1 MVVSKDDSTTTMEQ
15 PIDSTRETIESVAM
29 AIILAFMF
37 RTFIVEAFV
46 IPTGSMASTLQGRHM
61 DLDCPQCGYRY
72 QAGASSENPD
82 TEFYHEVVATTCP
95 LCRYTHELDKK
106 ADPDQRSHTGDRI
119 LVRKFS
125 YALKDPDRWQVVV
138 FRFPGNPKQPY
149 IKRLI
154 GLPGE
159 SLRITGG
166 DIYTTNDPGAGEFTI
181 ARKPDNRLLSMLQLV
196 HDSNYRPAVF
206 DEILFPL
213 RWQPWKKG
221 GGAEDDWSRLD
232 GGNGYQSEGVSPTDS
247 YLRYNHIVDRMIWL
261 EIGVLEDFRA
271 AGQQEEF
278 KKQVEM
284 LKQVAQDHTVG
295 KLILDYYAYNDRN
308 HSQTDGHYW
317 VGDLAGEFDVEVQGR
332 TGTLLLDLVEGGVHY
347 QCQVDVSNGKATLSI
362 DDGRGMFMAADG
374 HPLKQLTGQ
383 TGVTG
388 PGHYQLRF
396 SNVDNE
402 LRLWVDDE
410 RIDLDGPGTYESGA
424 LRTPQWTEK
433 DPLDAAPLGIGS
445 RQLAMTAHRMRVYRD
460 LYYVATGPHDSNEY
474 EGYTNF
480 DARDRLAAYR
490 NWSSEQMFQRR
501 KKLDFTL
508 SENEFLPLGDN
519 SPQSKDARLWT
530 SDRLDEFSSDVVIKL
545 GVRIANETGP
555 PRIAQLMPFGG
566 AHAVDIRPGD
576 VILSID
582 GIPISNRDVLL
593 DLVQGRFEE
602 TEIALELDRGGET
615 IKRVVTL
622 GLLPSF
628 HRDLLVGEALMI
640 YWPHPWRLKSLPL
653 IPHFKRMGLI
663 R

>member
-1 MVVSKDDSTTTMEQ
+1 MMVSKEDSAMTNEP

-72 QAGASSENPD
+72 QTGASIENPD
-82 TEFYHEVVATTCP
+82 TGSNIKVVKTTCP
-95 LCRYTHELDKK
+95 ICRYTHELDKK
-106 ADPDQRSHTGDRI
+106 ADSNQESHTGDRI

-125 YALKDPDRWQVVV
+125 YALKDPERWQVVV

-149 IKRLI
+149 IKRLV

-159 SLRITGG
+159 SIRITGG
-166 DIYTTNDPGAGEFTI
+166 DIYTTNDPRAGEFTI

-206 DEILFPL
+206 DEISWPL

-221 GGAEDDWSRLD
+221 GGADDDWSRLEE
-232 GGNGYQSEGVSPTDS
+232 GNGYRSEGVSPADS
-247 YLRYNHIVDRMIWL
+247 YLRYNHIVDRLIWGQ
-261 EIGVLEDFRA
+261 IRVLEAFRA
-271 AGQQEEF
+271 AGQQGEY
-278 KKQVEM
+278 KKKIEH
-284 LKQVAQDHTVG
+284 LKKKENHPVG
-295 KLILDYYAYNDRN
+295 KLILDYYAYNDGEVDTKYPFQ
-308 HSQTDGHYW
+308 HIPKKGQHW
-317 VGDLAGEFDVEVQGR
+317 VGDLAGEFDVELQGR

-347 QCQVDVSNGKATLSI
+347 QCQVDVSNGKATLLI

-374 HPLKQLTGQ
+374 RQLKQLTGQ
-383 TGVTG
+383 TGMTG
-388 PGHYQLRF
+388 PGRYQLRF

-402 LRLWVDDE
+402 LRLWVDNE
-410 RIDLDGPGTYESGA
+410 RIDLDGPGTYQSDV
-424 LRTPQWTEK
+424 LRTPQLTEK
-433 DPLDAAPLGIGS
+433 DPLDRAPLGIGS
-445 RQLAMTAHRMRVYRD
+445 RQLAMTVHRMKVYRD
-460 LYYVATGPHDSNEY
+460 LYYVATGGGNALE
-474 EGYTNF
+474 
-480 DARDRLAAYR
+480 
-490 NWSSEQMFQRR
+490 
-501 KKLDFTL
+501 FTL
-508 SENEFLPLGDN
+508 SEDEFFPLGDN
-519 SPQSKDARLWT
+519 SPESKDARLWT
-530 SDRLDEFSSDVVIKL
+530 TDVLDEFSSDVAIKL

-582 GIPISNRDVLL
+582 GIPISNRTALL
-593 DLVQGRFEE
+593 DLMKGDYKRGRNVNYRPGR
-602 TEIALELDRGGET
+602 TINLELDRGGET
-615 IKRVVTL
+615 IMRVVTL

-640 YWPHPWRLKSLPL
+640 YWPHPWRVKSLPL

>member
-1 MVVSKDDSTTTMEQ
+1 MVVSKEDSTITMEQ

-82 TEFYHEVVATTCP
+82 AEFYQEVVATTCP

-106 ADPDQRSHTGDRI
+106 ADSNQESHTGDRI

-125 YALKDPDRWQVVV
+125 YALKDPERWQVVV

-159 SLRITGG
+159 SIRITGG
-166 DIYTTNDPGAGEFTI
+166 DIYTANDPRAGEFTI

-206 DEILFPL
+206 DEISWPL

-221 GGAEDDWSRLD
+221 GEADDDWSRLED
-232 GGNGYQSEGVSPTDS
+232 GNGYRSEGVSPTDS
-247 YLRYNHIVDRMIWL
+247 YLRYNHIVDRMIWG
-261 EIGVLEDFRA
+261 EIGLLEDFRA
-271 AGQQEEF
+271 AGQQGQF

-308 HSQTDGHYW
+308 HGHMDGHYW
-317 VGDLAGEFDVEVQGR
+317 VGDLAGEFDVEVQGQ

-347 QCQVDVSNGKATLSI
+347 QCQVDVSSGKATLSI

-374 HPLKQLTGQ
+374 RQLKQLTGQ
-383 TGVTG
+383 TGITG
-388 PGHYQLRF
+388 PGRYQLRF

-402 LRLWVDDE
+402 LRLWVDNK
-410 RIDLDGPGTYESGA
+410 RIDLDGPGMYQPDV
-424 LRTPQWTEK
+424 LRTPHWTAE

-445 RQLAMTAHRMRVYRD
+445 RQLAMTVHRLKVYRD
-460 LYYVATGPHDSNEY
+460 LYYVATGPHDGSEY

-480 DARDRLAAYR
+480 DVRPRHQLADYR
-490 NWSSEQMFQRR
+490 NWSNAEMFQRR
-501 KKLDFTL
+501 RKLDFTL
-508 SENEFLPLGDN
+508 SKDEFFPLGDN

-530 SDRLDEFSSDVVIKL
+530 DEALKFEFRPNEGPQVEDKMSPEQKFRLRKEKEEELALKLSKGVAIKL

-555 PRIAQLMPFGG
+555 PRIAQ
-566 AHAVDIRPGD
+566 
-576 VILSID
+576 
-582 GIPISNRDVLL
+582 
-593 DLVQGRFEE
+593 
-602 TEIALELDRGGET
+602 
-615 IKRVVTL
+615 
-622 GLLPSF
+622 
-628 HRDLLVGEALMI
+628 
-640 YWPHPWRLKSLPL
+640 
-653 IPHFKRMGLI
+653 
-663 R
+663 